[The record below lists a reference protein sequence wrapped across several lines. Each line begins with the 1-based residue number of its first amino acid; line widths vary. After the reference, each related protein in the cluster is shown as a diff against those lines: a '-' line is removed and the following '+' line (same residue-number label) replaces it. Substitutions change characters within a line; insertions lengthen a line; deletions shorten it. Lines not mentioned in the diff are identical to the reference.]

1 MMDPPVAGTGGAED
15 VVVEGLGALDAVGLD
30 VPVELVGRDVVDD
43 G

>member
-1 MMDPPVAGTGGAED
+1 MAGIGGAGD
-15 VVVEGLGALDAVGLD
+15 VVVEGLGALDAVEFD